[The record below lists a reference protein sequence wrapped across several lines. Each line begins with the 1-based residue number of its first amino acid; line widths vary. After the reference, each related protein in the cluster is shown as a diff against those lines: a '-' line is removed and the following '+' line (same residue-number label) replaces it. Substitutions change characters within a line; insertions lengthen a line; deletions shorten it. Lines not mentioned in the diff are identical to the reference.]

1 MRYHGAKEL
10 FCSEFIVLVRLTTS
24 LADDILPSSPIEL
37 LDHVNQFALF
47 SSLKEIGYI
56 IS

>member
-1 MRYHGAKEL
+1 MRFHGAKEL

-47 SSLKEIGYI
+47 SSLKEIEVI
-56 IS
+56 